1 MNHYLQRFLRHLKI
15 EKNLSENT
23 ISAYEY
29 DLKKFFE
36 SLPLNKKTGSP
47 ELTTPEDVSH
57 YVYQLNDS
65 GLATTSI
72 VRNIS
77 AIRMYF
83 KYLQR
88 EGDIINNPAALVDSP
103 KLSSKLPKVL
113 SIVEVQLLLEQPDTK
128 DRLGIRD
135 RAMLEF
141 LYSTGVRIS
150 ELITIKIR
158 NIFLDDGI
166 VRVQGKG
173 GKERIIPCGEIARQ
187 YVESYLQKVRH
198 RLIKPSSRPLDC
210 LFLNWRGNPLSR
222 MGFWKL
228 LQNYADKAE
237 IQEHISP
244 HVLRHS
250 FATHLIEGGAD
261 LRAVQEMLGHADI
274 STTQI
279 YTHLDKEYLR
289 EVHKSY
295 HPLEQ
300 VKAELS

>member
-1 MNHYLQRFLRHLKI
+1 VNHYLQRFLRHLKI
-15 EKNLSENT
+15 EKNLSKNT

-29 DLKKFFE
+29 DLKKYFE
-36 SLPLNKKTGSP
+36 SLPLHKKTGSP
-47 ELTTPEDVSH
+47 DLCTSDDLSH
-57 YVYQLNDS
+57 YIHQLSDS
-65 GLATTSI
+65 GLAATSI

-77 AIRMYF
+77 AIRMF
-83 KYLQR
+83 FNYLQR
-88 EGDIINNPAALVDSP
+88 EGDIKKNPAALLDSP

-113 SIVEVQLLLEQPDTK
+113 SVMEVQSLLEQPDITE
-128 DRLGIRD
+128 RLGIRD

-150 ELITIKIR
+150 ELITIKMREIY
-158 NIFLDDGI
+158 LDDGI

-173 GKERIIPCGEIARQ
+173 GKERIIPCGEIAIQ
-187 YVESYLQKVRH
+187 HVETYLQKIRH
-198 RLIKPSSRPLDC
+198 RLIKPTSRPLDC

-222 MGFWKL
+222 MGFWKI
-228 LQNYADKAE
+228 LQKYANEAKL
-237 IQEHISP
+237 QQKISP

-289 EVHKSY
+289 EVHKSF

-300 VKAELS
+300 A